1 MNLVFVSPHFPPNY
15 LWFCV
20 ELRRLGANVLG
31 IADAAHDRLRPEL
44 RQALSEYYRVD
55 DLHDYDQ
62 VLRAC
67 GHFTHRPGKIDRVES
82 HNEHW
87 LATDA
92 RLRDDFNVPGLREA
106 ELADI
111 QHKSRMKER
120 LRGAGVAVA
129 RGGIARDLEEA
140 RRIAADLG
148 YPLIAKPD
156 VGVGAAAT
164 SRLGDDRELASFFDR
179 KPAVD
184 YVLEEFVEG
193 SLFSFDGLTGRDG
206 RIVFATSHRF
216 SRGIM
221 EVVNSDEDLF
231 YYSLR
236 EIPAD
241 IEDVG
246 RRAVNAFGL
255 RERFFHF
262 ELLRRSSDGGLVALE
277 LNARPPGGWTTD
289 MFNYAND
296 IDIYREWANVVLH
309 DRFTARPARPFHCCY
324 AGRKRHKRYAHAHE
338 EIFSRFGRLIPHH
351 GAIDS
356 AFRAAIGDYGY
367 LARSPALEEV
377 LEAATFIQEE
387 AP

>member
-15 LWFCV
+15 FWFCV
-20 ELRRLGANVLG
+20 ELRRLGVNVLG
-31 IADAAHDRLRPEL
+31 IADAPYDRLRPEL
-44 RQALSEYYRVD
+44 RQSLSEYYQVG
-55 DLHDYDQ
+55 DLHDYEQ

-67 GHFTHRPGKIDRVES
+67 GHFTHRHGKIDRIES

-92 RLRDDFNVPGLREA
+92 RLRADFNVPGLREA

-111 QHKSRMKER
+111 QRKSRMKER
-120 LRGAGVAVA
+120 FRSAGVPVA
-129 RGGIARDLEEA
+129 RGGIARDLEEG
-140 RRIAADLG
+140 RRIAEEVG
-148 YPLIAKPD
+148 YPLVAKPD
-156 VGVGAAAT
+156 VGVGAAGT
-164 SRLGDDRELASFFDR
+164 LRLGDDRELAAFFDR
-179 KPAVD
+179 RQPVD
-184 YVLEEFVEG
+184 YMLEEFVAG
-193 SLFSFDGLTGRDG
+193 SLLSFDGVTDQDG
-206 RIVFATSHRF
+206 RIVFEMSHVF

-241 IEDVG
+241 VEAMG
-246 RRAVNAFGL
+246 RRAVSAFDL

-262 ELLRRSSDGGLVALE
+262 ELFRTSADGRLVALE

-296 IDIYREWANVVLH
+296 IDVYHEWADVVVQN
-309 DRFTARPARPFHCCY
+309 RFTAPDARPFHCCY
-324 AGRKRHKRYAHAHE
+324 AGRKRSKRYAHAHD

-367 LARSPALEEV
+367 LARSPALAEV
-377 LEAATFIQEE
+377 LEVAAFIQEQE
-387 AP
+387 R